1 MTSKKKPIIVCE
13 ECGRKTNTYGVE
25 IGLGP
30 KAYKVVNR
38 TVSEHEDEPV
48 RIRLVPK
55 GRKLVIDFPDFSSQ
69 YIR

>member
-1 MTSKKKPIIVCE
+1 MTSKKKPIIVCD
-13 ECGRKTNTYGVE
+13 ECGRKINTNGVE

-30 KAYKVVNR
+30 NAYKVVNR

>member
-1 MTSKKKPIIVCE
+1 MTSKKKPISVCE
-13 ECGRKTNTYGVE
+13 ECGRKINTNGVE

-30 KAYKVVNR
+30 NAYKVVNR